1 MSVFDKETKELRRIS
16 REKEIKKELRKLK
29 YEKKAKNQN
38 LEQTQPSGKTGVSI

>member
-29 YEKKAKNQN
+29 YEKKQKIKIWNKRNHLVKQ
-38 LEQTQPSGKTGVSI
+38 E